1 MIIVRW
7 PLASSRSGP
16 LVISTRSAFLA
27 GGSSCAAA
35 GWNASRLPTVVV
47 IASGRSSAFMD
58 VLVRG
63 GRETDRSVS
72 RPPSSVLFLRDGRS
86 GERRYAA
93 DSRCTRRKRRRGD
106 KRSIPLGRR
115 RSIRSTRGPGHA
127 RARKGVPV
135 WIRFRET
142 VREGLQEGHD
152 LVLLQI
158 RQGEITGRHVEIV
171 LHLGHWPA
179 VHFFGCAWRAV
190 P

>member
-1 MIIVRW
+1 MMVRW
-7 PLASSRSGP
+7 PLANSSSGP

-27 GGSSCAAA
+27 GGSTCAAA

-72 RPPSSVLFLRDGRS
+72 RPPSSVLFLRDGHS

-93 DSRCTRRKRRRGD
+93 DSRCTQRKRRRGD
-106 KRSIPLGRR
+106 ERIIPLGRR
-115 RSIRSTRGPGHA
+115 RSIRRTRGPGHA
-127 RARKGVPV
+127 RPRKGIDVGE
-135 WIRFRET
+135 RCREA

-152 LVLLQI
+152 LVLLPV
-158 RQGEITGRHVEIV
+158 RQGEIAGRHVDV
-171 LHLGHWPA
+171 VPDLGHWPA
-179 VHFFGCAWRAV
+179 VHFFGCAWRTV